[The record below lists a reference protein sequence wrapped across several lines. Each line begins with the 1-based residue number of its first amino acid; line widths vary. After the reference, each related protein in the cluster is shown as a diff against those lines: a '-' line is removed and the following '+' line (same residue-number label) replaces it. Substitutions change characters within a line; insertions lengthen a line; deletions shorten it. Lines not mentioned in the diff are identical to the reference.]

1 MTLCYLMTLSYL
13 ENTSRMDFKLWDLN
27 TCTAADYTVELR
39 IPPQVWQQYIEEN
52 SQTPFDVYIRE
63 NFERHVSEL
72 PHRLDSEEGKG
83 VKIAALA
90 FGYKNGDLIRLL
102 QQRGTAIA
110 NYKMDKMQQIE
121 EKIEALIKDKKEHI
135 MTPVNC
141 FVTFE
146 TQEGF
151 DRCEY
156 YLFKKNREGKNNKH
170 YRETKLLGHRS

>member
-1 MTLCYLMTLSYL
+1 M
-13 ENTSRMDFKLWDLN
+13 
-27 TCTAADYTVELR
+27 A
-39 IPPQVWQQYIEEN
+39 
-52 SQTPFDVYIRE
+52 
-63 NFERHVSEL
+63 
-72 PHRLDSEEGKG
+72 GKP

-110 NYKMDKMQQIE
+110 NFNMKKMMEIE
-121 EKIEALIKDKKEHI
+121 GKIEALIKAKKEEI

-146 TQEGF
+146 SQEGF

-156 YLFKKNREGKNNKH
+156 YLFQRSREGKKNKH
-170 YRETKLLGHRS
+170 LKHTMLMGHRAHVNSANEPSDIIWENLQFTKMFMRKCQTKVFFVILIFVLLTFVLFSLMKSTAGKNKAKYPSSINCNALND